1 MKTTR
6 PICHLACF
14 MTFLVAA
21 TTVLSDEPIK
31 FAIAIHGGSGSAP
44 NTATDDAAAGR
55 RRALENALGLGVKV
69 LKNGGTSLDVVEQV
83 IVLLEDDALF
93 NSGKGAVFNHVGRHE
108 LDASIMDGRDLSAG
122 AVAGVSIVKNPIR
135 LSRLVMTETRHIL
148 FAGAG
153 AEQFARDM
161 KVELVPNSYFDTD
174 RARAS
179 WQKALRRQKQSR
191 ASAQPT
197 QRHFGTV
204 GCVVLDQHGNL
215 AAGTSTGG
223 LTDKEFG
230 RVGDSPVIGA
240 GTYAN
245 NKTCAVSCTGTGERF
260 IERSI
265 AFDVSARMAYK
276 DLNVKQSVG
285 EIFSQSLPDR
295 VGGLIAVSHTGQIAI
310 QFNTAGMARAQADSN
325 GLFEVIVGK

>member
-1 MKTTR
+1 M
-6 PICHLACF
+6 
-14 MTFLVAA
+14 
-21 TTVLSDEPIK
+21 
-31 FAIAIHGGSGSAP
+31 
-44 NTATDDAAAGR
+44 
-55 RRALENALGLGVKV
+55 KV
-69 LKNGGTSLDVVEQV
+69 LKNGGTGLDVVEQV
-83 IVLLEDDALF
+83 IVLLEDDPLF

-161 KVELVPNSYFDTD
+161 NVELVPNSYFDTD

-191 ASAQPT
+191 AGAQPT